1 MIQRIQT
8 LHLLAAAVLTAVL
21 LFVPLARYAAG
32 GRTVAL
38 HAFALR
44 TTDGEPLAAAA
55 ERTPQLVVV
64 AVDGAPTDTDSSA
77 VAAAPAVPAAPEA
90 VGTSASSEV
99 LPPYLGILLAAAAV
113 LPFATIFLYKRRL
126 LQIRLCAVE
135 LVLLLGVLVMET
147 IYFFRLKAL
156 FADAA
161 ATASFAAPQPTA
173 AFPLAAL
180 FFVWL
185 ASRAIFRDEMLV
197 RAADRI
203 R

>member
-90 VGTSASSEV
+90 VGTPASFEA

-161 ATASFAAPQPTA
+161 ATASFAAPQLTA